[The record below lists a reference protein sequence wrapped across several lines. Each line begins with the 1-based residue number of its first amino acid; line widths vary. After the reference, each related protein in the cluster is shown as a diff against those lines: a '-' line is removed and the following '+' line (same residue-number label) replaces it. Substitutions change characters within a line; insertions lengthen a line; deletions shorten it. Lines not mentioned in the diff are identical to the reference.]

1 MLGLAFHPDYD
12 TNGRFF
18 VYLTNEAGDCE
29 IREYQRQPGDPPT
42 ADPVYVQTIIT
53 IPHPSNT
60 NHNGGSIC
68 FGPDG
73 NLYVSVG
80 DGGGSNDLSN
90 NAQNLDVLLGKI
102 LRIDVDSDDFAGDPE
117 RNYAIPADNPFAGAV
132 DGADEIWD
140 YGLRNPW
147 RISFDPLTGDLYIG
161 DVGQGAREEV
171 DFEPAGSDGG
181 VNYGWKLR
189 EGFIEGP
196 GWPPPGPVDL
206 TDPIDDYDRTVGR
219 SITGG
224 YVYRG
229 PAPGLEGAYFY
240 ADFVSDRLFTLR
252 VVDGVAEDVI
262 DRTDQIVGAD
272 LSSISSFGTDNAGNL
287 YAVSIDGGI
296 YRLDPSTAAGD
307 GADTIAGA
315 AGNDEI
321 YGGAGNDLLDGG
333 ADNDTL
339 AGGSGV
345 DTASYAGAV
354 AGVTVALSTAGAQN
368 TGGDGTDT
376 LSSIENLTGSS
387 FADTLSGTAGDNT
400 VSGGGGG
407 DNVKGFA
414 GNDVLNGEAGD
425 DTLNGGATNDTLN
438 GGDDNDTLIGQD
450 GNDTLNGGNG
460 IDTASYAGATSGVT
474 VGLFVTG
481 AQNTGGDGIDTLSG
495 FENLIGSGTGDTLS
509 GTSGINTLTG
519 NGGDDSLTGYA
530 GDDTLNGDKGNDTLN
545 GGANND
551 TLNGGDNNDTLI
563 GQDGNDTLAGGVGI
577 DTASY
582 VGAVASV
589 TVALSVAGAQNTGGD
604 GTDTLSSDREADRVG
619 LRRYAVGHVRRQHRL
634 RRRQQRQREGLR
646 RQRHPERR
654 CGRRHVERRR
664 QQRHAERRREQG
676 HADRPGRQ
684 RHARR
689 RQRRRHGLLC
699 RSGRRRDGIAR
710 HDSGAEHRW
719 RRHRHAILDREP
731 HRLGL
736 RRHTVRHVRRQH
748 HLGRRQQRRRER
760 LRRRRYT
767 LRRQRQRS
775 SEWRRQQRHS
785 EWRR

>member
-1 MLGLAFHPDYD
+1 MADIIGDNSSETIPGTASPDTIQGLGGTDIITGGDGVDTISGGDGADDIDGGDGNDTIYGHSVADLDPNSGVIQATLLADVGSGAVFVTGAPGDDGTVYALAKDTGVITRIDTATGASTTFLDIPDTEFVDGGEQGVLGLAFHPDYD

-53 IPHPSNT
+53 IPHPTNT

-80 DGGGSNDLSN
+80 DGGGSNDPSN

-132 DGADEIWD
+132 DGADEIWA

-206 TDPIDDYDRTVGR
+206 TDPIDDYDRTVGQ

-240 ADFVSDRLFTLR
+240 ADFVSNRLFTLR

-287 YAVSIDGGI
+287 YAVTIDGGI

-333 ADNDTL
+333 ADNDTISGGIGNDFARGRAGDDL
-339 AGGSGV
+339 ASGNEGNDVVFGGFGRDSTSG
-345 DTASYAGAV
+345 DAGDDFLGIV
-354 AGVTVALSTAGAQN
+354 FGAN
-368 TGGDGTDT
+368 TLRFSDGDGDDTVVGYDPGIDGFDLTAVSGLDDFSDLSLTDT
-376 LSSIENLTGSS
+376 
-387 FADTLSGTAGDNT
+387 
-400 VSGGGGG
+400 
-407 DNVKGFA
+407 
-414 GNDVLNGEAGD
+414 GNDVLVDYGSGSFRLNNTEFSSVEAGD
-425 DTLNGGATNDTLN
+425 FL
-438 GGDDNDTLIGQD
+438 
-450 GNDTLNGGNG
+450 
-460 IDTASYAGATSGVT
+460 V
-474 VGLFVTG
+474 
-481 AQNTGGDGIDTLSG
+481 
-495 FENLIGSGTGDTLS
+495 
-509 GTSGINTLTG
+509 
-519 NGGDDSLTGYA
+519 
-530 GDDTLNGDKGNDTLN
+530 
-545 GGANND
+545 
-551 TLNGGDNNDTLI
+551 
-563 GQDGNDTLAGGVGI
+563 
-577 DTASY
+577 
-582 VGAVASV
+582 
-589 TVALSVAGAQNTGGD
+589 
-604 GTDTLSSDREADRVG
+604 
-619 LRRYAVGHVRRQHRL
+619 
-634 RRRQQRQREGLR
+634 
-646 RQRHPERR
+646 
-654 CGRRHVERRR
+654 
-664 QQRHAERRREQG
+664 
-676 HADRPGRQ
+676 
-684 RHARR
+684 
-689 RQRRRHGLLC
+689 
-699 RSGRRRDGIAR
+699 
-710 HDSGAEHRW
+710 
-719 RRHRHAILDREP
+719 
-731 HRLGL
+731 
-736 RRHTVRHVRRQH
+736 
-748 HLGRRQQRRRER
+748 
-760 LRRRRYT
+760 
-767 LRRQRQRS
+767 
-775 SEWRRQQRHS
+775 
-785 EWRR
+785 